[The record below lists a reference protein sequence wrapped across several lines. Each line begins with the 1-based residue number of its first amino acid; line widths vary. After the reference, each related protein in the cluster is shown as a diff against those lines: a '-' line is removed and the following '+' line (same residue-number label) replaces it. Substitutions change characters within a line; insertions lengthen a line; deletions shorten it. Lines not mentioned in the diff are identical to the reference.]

1 MAELAGVGWDFAGE
15 HPANG
20 LLLCDER
27 TATHPLF
34 AAIPW
39 VLDAHPGV
47 GHERGHQVGHRNQR
61 PQQPARKE

>member
-15 HPANG
+15 HPVNG

-47 GHERGHQVGHRNQR
+47 GHERGD
-61 PQQPARKE
+61 